1 MHPPDPPV
9 APLLIMPAP
18 RSVLKLDP
26 VEPRRIEP
34 ETEISA
40 QKSPEI
46 FLVPPPPLPVA
57 IPALVSP
64 NPFAPATVLIVESD
78 FSIRKLL
85 GRLLERRGYLT
96 VEIAQTEDLAAALR
110 DLRADLLVM
119 DVSLAGTNAAPT
131 LAALA
136 ADHPSLKILAL
147 SPEPL
152 QNHEVPGRFYVGPSQ
167 AVPVRQLRRL
177 RGPPAATL
185 RHANRPGRN
194 FSAARLP
201 YLTVAVLIAV
211 VYDGWIFYARWSG
224 AREAQ
229 KAEALKQVQDARRT
243 LELLGGDSLK
253 ILDFYASP
261 PVIRRG
267 VAGHH
272 LLRCQRGR
280 SRAHRSARS
289 GTSSRHQPL
298 PPGLAPQR
306 YGLQTHSRRS
316 RRPQRHPKSDHQGCP
331 LTLTRARAL
340 SDSISAPGSS
350 NTGRS
355 SPFPRC
361 FQLPPR
367 PSPPPLLSTPPGAI
381 IS

>member
-1 MHPPDPPV
+1 MSRVPSVAQTQYPVRPLSIAVRKLAIAGRACSHCGSTDIRPSNRRNALDIFLSCLFLAPFRCRVCRERFHRVWRPSLMHPPDPPV

-147 SPEPL
+147 SAEPL
-152 QNHEVPGRFYVGPSQ
+152 QNHEVPGRLL
-167 AVPVRQLRRL
+167 ALRKPFPLDSFVDCVDRL
-177 RGPPAATL
+177 L
-185 RHANRPGRN
+185 
-194 FSAARLP
+194 
-201 YLTVAVLIAV
+201 
-211 VYDGWIFYARWSG
+211 
-224 AREAQ
+224 Q
-229 KAEALKQVQDARRT
+229 
-243 LELLGGDSLK
+243 
-253 ILDFYASP
+253 
-261 PVIRRG
+261 
-267 VAGHH
+267 
-272 LLRCQRGR
+272 
-280 SRAHRSARS
+280 RS
-289 GTSSRHQPL
+289 GTPTV
-298 PPGLAPQR
+298 P
-306 YGLQTHSRRS
+306 
-316 RRPQRHPKSDHQGCP
+316 
-331 LTLTRARAL
+331 
-340 SDSISAPGSS
+340 
-350 NTGRS
+350 
-355 SPFPRC
+355 
-361 FQLPPR
+361 
-367 PSPPPLLSTPPGAI
+367 
-381 IS
+381 